1 MERVFDVFQRNVIVT
16 NLSGGMKRKVNLGI
30 ALIGGSKVSKKK
42 KIKILPLMTSEFLA
56 CQMGQR
62 ILVTLVTKKR
72 ERDKKFRK

>member
-1 MERVFDVFQRNVIVT
+1 MT

-30 ALIGGSKVSKKK
+30 ALIGGSKVSKK